1 MAAVHRMNCC
11 IRKMNFKEIEAELN
25 SPMRPETDPGVFVC
39 EVSFEDWTRYVKS
52 EQHAL
57 MSRAMAWNDGKIY
70 IVELPGGIHE
80 SFLDFLLFA
89 VIGATGTGTEHLRP
103 RGSTY
108 VDNLEPIEPDS
119 SFSPVPGIGA
129 TRPNGLSWLEYHT
142 LKVEVGVSRGWRQL
156 DARAVQW
163 SQFPGVEYILLLRLS
178 PDLVVCQYKLY
189 SVANGALVQPTMPPT
204 TIDNPSNI
212 VLDSRRLLGLPAD
225 VPIPANFTA
234 PNLTF
239 DLFPLVQDILLDVNG

>member
-1 MAAVHRMNCC
+1 MDMKTV
-11 IRKMNFKEIEAELN
+11 EAYLL
-25 SPMRPETDPGVFVC
+25 SLARPGADPGVFVC
-39 EVSFEDWTRYVKS
+39 EASFEDWTRYVKS

-57 MSRAMAWNDGKIY
+57 VSRAMAWKNDKIY
-70 IVELPGGIHE
+70 IVEWPRGIHE
-80 SFLDFLLFA
+80 GFSDYLKLA
-89 VIGATGTGTEHLRP
+89 VISATGTGKVHLRP
-103 RGSTY
+103 HGSSY

-119 SFSPVPGIGA
+119 SFGPVPGIGA

-163 SQFPGVEYILLLRLS
+163 SQFPGVEYILLIRLS
-178 PDLVVCQYKLY
+178 PDLEVHQYKLY
-189 SVANGALVQPTMPPT
+189 SVANGALVQPTMAPT

-225 VPIPANFTA
+225 VPFPANFTA

-239 DLFPLVQDILLDVNG
+239 DLFPLVQDILFDVHG